1 MNCKVF
7 IYIYKIKKYCCFLFG
22 TMLLYMRYKKHG
34 GCYIRVCG
42 FKEVIG
48 MKKMYSQPEIE
59 IRKYAVSSNGVT
71 TSNPSANEKNDLNRD
86 DGNGDYFCG
95 IPTMPG
101 ISTATAIISSKKS
114 MKV

>member
-59 IRKYAVSSNGVT
+59 IRKYAVSSNGVPLPTRPLTKKT
-71 TSNPSANEKNDLNRD
+71 TLTE
-86 DGNGDYFCG
+86 
-95 IPTMPG
+95 T
-101 ISTATAIISSKKS
+101 TATAIISSKKS
-114 MKV
+114 TKV

>member
-7 IYIYKIKKYCCFLFG
+7 VYICKIKIYYCFLFG
-22 TMLLYMRYKKHG
+22 IMLLYMRYKKALG
-34 GCYIRVCG
+34 ALCSRGCG

-71 TSNPSANEKNDLNRD
+71 TSEPSANEKNDLNRD
-86 DGNGDYFCG
+86 DGNGDYFE
-95 IPTMPG
+95 
-101 ISTATAIISSKKS
+101 
-114 MKV
+114 

>member
-7 IYIYKIKKYCCFLFG
+7 IYIYKIKKYCCFSLG

-34 GCYIRVCG
+34 GCCIRVCG

-86 DGNGDYFCG
+86 DGNGDYFE
-95 IPTMPG
+95 
-101 ISTATAIISSKKS
+101 
-114 MKV
+114 